1 MKRLE
6 IIFSQSIDEDFIQK
20 CAQKDVGK
28 HYTKIPSV
36 LGCGYSD
43 PKMGNEIWPQFN
55 TMYIIYCSED
65 EEKIIVSIIEELR
78 KEYVGEGISCF
89 VSDAEVR

>member
-43 PKMGNEIWPQFN
+43 PKMATKSGLNLIQC
-55 TMYIIYCSED
+55 TSS
-65 EEKIIVSIIEELR
+65 IVQKMKKKSFFR
-78 KEYVGEGISCF
+78 Y
-89 VSDAEVR
+89 